1 MSFRAPRRVCFDGNE
16 GMIRPGLNPPLPA
29 VRVNNNLLIWSSVS
43 DPSRDRVES
52 FSSTLRRRRN
62 MVELDRRSGI
72 GFMRLATV
80 QRNAENQQQSLQ
92 ENWGQ
97 QSQLHVSEQCQNRAD
112 HGLLDR
118 FALAD
123 FQLYSMC
130 GCQFHLKSGQLLA
143 RLRER
148 WFLPRK

>member
-1 MSFRAPRRVCFDGNE
+1 
-16 GMIRPGLNPPLPA
+16 
-29 VRVNNNLLIWSSVS
+29 
-43 DPSRDRVES
+43 
-52 FSSTLRRRRN
+52 

-123 FQLYSMC
+123 FQLYSM
-130 GCQFHLKSGQLLA
+130 
-143 RLRER
+143 
-148 WFLPRK
+148 